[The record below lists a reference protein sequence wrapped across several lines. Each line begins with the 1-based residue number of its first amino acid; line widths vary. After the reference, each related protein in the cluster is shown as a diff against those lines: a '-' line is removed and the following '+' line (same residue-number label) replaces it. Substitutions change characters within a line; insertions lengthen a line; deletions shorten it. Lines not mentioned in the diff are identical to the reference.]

1 MPMIQL
7 TASAGALVEVDRAEL
22 RATLEST
29 LLRWEG
35 APDTPFFR
43 AQAWSSVAE
52 ADFGSTEDTLPR
64 FRVDVT
70 VPQGALS
77 ERRRTG
83 LVDEATRVVLHA
95 SGLAPEQALQVW
107 VLVHEQPEGSWGA
120 GGEIIRF
127 TELKRIAAAQ
137 RAEAADA

>member
-7 TASAGALVEVDRAEL
+7 TASAGALTGVDRAAL

-52 ADFGSTEDTLPR
+52 ADFGSSEDALPR

-77 ERRRTG
+77 ERRLVG
-83 LVDEATRVVLHA
+83 LVDEATRVVLHTA
-95 SGLAPEQALQVW
+95 GLSPESALQVW
-107 VLVHEQPEGSWGA
+107 VLVHEQPEGTWGA
-120 GGEIIRF
+120 GGGIVRF
-127 TELKRIAAAQ
+127 AELKQIAAAQ